1 MQSMVFLFM
10 LAKIK
15 VQYHNRSM
23 NKITPL
29 IEIGDFTTSAE
40 DLSNILKR
48 TDNTDIAHEFPATV
62 ARYGGAALNAKANL
76 ETAAGLYKIGSREQF
91 IVFSG
96 EKAVGMCLITNQLDI
111 PDGINPNVPNIS
123 GFVANPFRNQ
133 GIGRVSIEERMKV
146 VEKNFNNSAWTFVR
160 DDNVISEH
168 LVLSVGFQKTN
179 REVEGWE
186 GHHLYLFG
194 DAES

>member
-1 MQSMVFLFM
+1 MAFLFM
-10 LAKIK
+10 LAKAK
-15 VQYHNRSM
+15 TSHHNRSM
-23 NKITPL
+23 NRIVRLT
-29 IEIGDFTTSAE
+29 EIDDFTAPAE
-40 DLSNILKR
+40 DLSTLLKR
-48 TDNTDIAHEFPATV
+48 ADNIDVEQEFPPTV
-62 ARYGGAALNAKANL
+62 ARYGGLASQAKANL
-76 ETAAGLYKIGSREQF
+76 ETAASLYEIGSREQF

-96 EKAVGMCLITNQLDI
+96 KKAVGMCLITNQIDI

-123 GFVANPFRNQ
+123 GFVANPFRNK